1 MVAVRVGV
9 RFMAKS
15 KLAIAVASKFGRLF
29 GSNDGE
35 QASAPAAD
43 SLARALTAASPDT
56 IVVID
61 NEGRIL
67 SSIVRLGGAAKASF
81 ADKFAPGGNFFDL
94 QGARIENLRQAVA
107 EADAGDSCRV
117 YEFSLSDNEGGVIW
131 VEARISRI
139 DEERILI
146 LCQDITIRRSSGLER
161 ARLEDKI
168 NQMQKTESFGLLA
181 GGLAHDYNNMLTAM
195 LGNVDLILCDQ
206 SIEQGIRETV
216 GDVRSAMLRASALVR
231 RMLAY
236 ACKSEPVI
244 EQTDVNA
251 MVKDLTRLMKRSI
264 PDNARLALAT
274 GENVPVIK
282 IDSTQLWQIV
292 MNLIVNACDALD
304 GRQGNVRVTTLGME
318 LSADE
323 LASLNSSGELK
334 GGWYAVIEVE
344 DTGIGMDDRTI
355 KRIFDPFFTT
365 KANGRGLG
373 LASVISIVKSYGG
386 GVGVRSHVGQ
396 GTTFRIVLPACLSVS
411 GRPIYPEDLTRK
423 STAAL
428 AEEIMKGGASTG
440 ATPASSPKAPEPV
453 PAPVSQPAAPAQPTT
468 PAQPAAA
475 TVADN
480 RKTLLVV
487 DDDAS
492 ILKLLKIILKS
503 GGYNIVTATNGQE
516 GVTTYEKSPDLFSL
530 ALVDASMGVGMN
542 GIEMCGEIR
551 KTNRTIPLILM
562 SAYRAKEMSSKMSAA
577 GITGF
582 LAKPFRGNDVLD
594 LVAKYL
600 KTVDGAAAKGGDV
613 GAVV

>member
-1 MVAVRVGV
+1 MS
-9 RFMAKS
+9 KS
-15 KLAIAVASKFGRLF
+15 KLAIAVASKIGRLF
-29 GSNDGE
+29 GSNDAG
-35 QASAPAAD
+35 QSSAPAAD

-61 NEGRIL
+61 NDGRII
-67 SSIVRLGGAAKASF
+67 SSIVRLGGSARASF
-81 ADKFAPGGNFFDL
+81 SEKFAPDRSFFDL
-94 QGARIENLRQAVA
+94 QGSRIENLRQAVA

-117 YEFSLSDNEGGVIW
+117 SEFSLADDEGGVIW

-139 DEERILI
+139 DAERVLV
-146 LCQDITIRRSSGLER
+146 LCHDITIRRSSGLER

-206 SIEQGIRETV
+206 SIEPGIRETV
-216 GDVRSAMLRASALVR
+216 GDVRSAMLRASSLVR

-236 ACKSEPVI
+236 ACKSEPVV

-282 IDSTQLWQIV
+282 IDSTQLWQVV
-292 MNLIVNACDALD
+292 MNLLVNACDALD

-318 LSADE
+318 LSAEE
-323 LASLNSSGELK
+323 LASLNSGGAMK
-334 GGWYAVIEVE
+334 PGWYAVVEVE
-344 DTGIGMDDRTI
+344 DTGIGMDDRTV

-365 KANGRGLG
+365 KTNGRGLG

-396 GTTFRIVLPACLSVS
+396 GTSFRIVLPACVSIS
-411 GRPIYPEDLTRK
+411 GRPVYPEDMARK

-428 AEEIMKGGASTG
+428 AEEIMKGGAPARENSVTPKTG
-440 ATPASSPKAPEPV
+440 APESDFAKMPSPQTPLPV
-453 PAPVSQPAAPAQPTT
+453 QPS
-468 PAQPAAA
+468 AAA
-475 TVADN
+475 VVEDG

-503 GGYNIVTATNGQE
+503 GGYNVVTATNGQE
-516 GVTTYEKSPDLFSL
+516 GVATYEKSPDLFAL

-551 KTNRTIPLILM
+551 KTNHAIPLILM

-600 KTVDGAAAKGGDV
+600 KTADGAAAKGGDI
-613 GAVV
+613 GSVV

>member
-1 MVAVRVGV
+1 
-9 RFMAKS
+9 MAKS

-43 SLARALTAASPDT
+43 SLVRALTAASPDT

-61 NEGRIL
+61 NDGRIL
-67 SSIVRLGGAAKASF
+67 NSIVRFAGAAKASL
-81 ADKFAPGGNFFDL
+81 ADKFAPDCNFFDL
-94 QGARIENLRQAVA
+94 PESRIENLKQAVA

-117 YEFSLSDNEGGVIW
+117 LEFSISDNEGGVTW

-139 DEERILI
+139 DPERVLV

-206 SIEQGIRETV
+206 SIEPGIRETV
-216 GDVRSAMLRASALVR
+216 GDVRSAMLRASMLVR

-236 ACKSEPVI
+236 ACKSEPVV
-244 EQTDVNA
+244 EQVDVNA

-318 LSADE
+318 LSNDE

-355 KRIFDPFFTT
+355 QRIFDPFFTT

-396 GTTFRIVLPACLSVS
+396 GTTFRIVLPASMSAS
-411 GRPIYPEDLTRK
+411 GRPVYPEDLVRK

-428 AEEIMKGGASTG
+428 AEEIMKGGAPTG
-440 ATPASSPKAPEPV
+440 EAAASSPKAV
-453 PAPVSQPAAPAQPTT
+453 ATAAQAASPAGQTPP

-475 TVADN
+475 ADDG

-516 GVTTYEKSPDLFSL
+516 GVATYEKSPDLFSL

>member
-1 MVAVRVGV
+1 MS
-9 RFMAKS
+9 KS
-15 KLAIAVASKFGRLF
+15 KLAIAVASKIGRLF
-29 GSNDGE
+29 GANDGE
-35 QASAPAAD
+35 PATLAAD

-56 IVVID
+56 IAIID
-61 NEGRIL
+61 NAGQIL
-67 SSIVRLGGAAKASF
+67 NSIVRLGGAARASF
-81 ADKFAPGGNFFDL
+81 ADKFAPGKSLYDL
-94 QGARIENLRQAVA
+94 QGSRIENLRQAVA
-107 EADAGDSCRV
+107 EADSGDACRIS
-117 YEFSLSDNEGGVIW
+117 EFSLADDEGGVAW

-139 DEERILI
+139 DDDRILVV
-146 LCQDITIRRSSGLER
+146 CRDITIRRSSGLER
-161 ARLEDKI
+161 TRLEDKI
-168 NQMQKTESFGLLA
+168 NQIQKTESFGLLA

-206 SIEQGIRETV
+206 SIEPGIRETV
-216 GDVRSAMLRASALVR
+216 GDVRSAMLRASSLVR

-264 PDNARLALAT
+264 PDNARLSLAT

-304 GRQGNVRVTTLGME
+304 GRQGNVRVTTNGME
-318 LSADE
+318 LTDEE
-323 LASLNSSGELK
+323 LATLKSSEGLK
-334 GGWYAVIEVE
+334 AGWYAVIEVE

-355 KRIFDPFFTT
+355 TRIFDPFFTT
-365 KANGRGLG
+365 KTNGRGLG
-373 LASVISIVKSYGG
+373 LSSVISIVKSYGG

-396 GTTFRIVLPACLSVS
+396 GTLFRIVLPACLSAS
-411 GRPIYPEDLTRK
+411 GRPVYPEDLVRK

-428 AEEIMKGGASTG
+428 AADIMKGGASSG
-440 ATPASSPKAPEPV
+440 AAPAPATAPQASS
-453 PAPVSQPAAPAQPTT
+453 PAAPAVPAT
-468 PAQPAAA
+468 PAPA
-475 TVADN
+475 TPQSPEDG

-503 GGYNIVTATNGQE
+503 GGYNVVTASNGQE
-516 GVTTYEKSPDLFSL
+516 GVATYEKSPDLFAL

-542 GIEMCGEIR
+542 GIEMCAEIR
-551 KTNRTIPLILM
+551 KVNPSIPLVLM

-577 GITGF
+577 GISGF

-600 KTVDGAAAKGGDV
+600 KTVDDSAAKGGDV
-613 GAVV
+613 GPVV

>member
-1 MVAVRVGV
+1 
-9 RFMAKS
+9 MAKS

-35 QASAPAAD
+35 QASAPTAD

-61 NEGRIL
+61 NDGRIL
-67 SSIVRLGGAAKASF
+67 NSIVRLGGAAKASF
-81 ADKFAPGGNFFDL
+81 ADKFASGGNFFDL
-94 QGARIENLRQAVA
+94 QGSRIENLRQAVA

-117 YEFSLSDNEGGVIW
+117 SEFSISDNEGGVIW

-139 DEERILI
+139 DAEHILV

-206 SIEQGIRETV
+206 SIEPGIRETV

-264 PDNARLALAT
+264 PDNARLSLAT
-274 GENVPVIK
+274 GEDVPVIK
-282 IDSTQLWQIV
+282 IDSTQLWQMV

-323 LASLNSSGELK
+323 LASLNSGGELK

-355 KRIFDPFFTT
+355 QRIFDPFFTT

-396 GTTFRIVLPACLSVS
+396 GTTFRIVLPACLAAS
-411 GRPIYPEDLTRK
+411 GRPIYPEDMARK
-423 STAAL
+423 STAAI
-428 AEEIMKGGASTG
+428 AEAIMKGGASTVEPAASASM
-440 ATPASSPKAPEPV
+440 ATMAANVSAPAAQAPAPVQPPASS
-453 PAPVSQPAAPAQPTT
+453 S
-468 PAQPAAA
+468 
-475 TVADN
+475 DN

-492 ILKLLKIILKS
+492 ILKLLKIILKT

-516 GVTTYEKSPDLFSL
+516 GVATYEKSPDLFSL

-551 KTNRTIPLILM
+551 KTNKTIPLILM
-562 SAYRAKEMSSKMSAA
+562 SAYRAKEMSTKMSAA

-600 KTVDGAAAKGGDV
+600 KYADGAVAKGGDV
-613 GAVV
+613 GTVV

>member
-1 MVAVRVGV
+1 
-9 RFMAKS
+9 MAKS

-35 QASAPAAD
+35 QASVPAAD

-81 ADKFAPGGNFFDL
+81 ADKFAPGGSFFDL
-94 QGARIENLRQAVA
+94 QGSRIENLRQDVS

-117 YEFSLSDNEGGVIW
+117 SEFSLSDNEGGVIW

-139 DEERILI
+139 DAERVLV

-161 ARLEDKI
+161 ARFEDKI

-206 SIEQGIRETV
+206 SIEPGIRETV

-318 LSADE
+318 LSDDE
-323 LASLNSSGELK
+323 LASLNSNGELK

-355 KRIFDPFFTT
+355 QRIFDPFFTT

-386 GVGVRSHVGQ
+386 GIGVRSHVGQ
-396 GTTFRIVLPACLSVS
+396 GTTFRIVLPACVSPS
-411 GRPIYPEDLTRK
+411 GRPIYPEDLARK

-428 AEEIMKGGASTG
+428 AEEIMKGGAPTG
-440 ATPASSPKAPEPV
+440 DAAATAPKAAAPETTAS
-453 PAPVSQPAAPAQPTT
+453 PAPSAPAPATVQPAAS
-468 PAQPAAA
+468 
-475 TVADN
+475 DN

-516 GVTTYEKSPDLFSL
+516 GVATYEKSPDLFSL

-551 KTNRTIPLILM
+551 KTNKAIPLILM
-562 SAYRAKEMSSKMSAA
+562 SAYRAKEMSTKMSAA

-600 KTVDGAAAKGGDV
+600 KNADGVAAKGGVV
-613 GAVV
+613 GSVV

>member
-1 MVAVRVGV
+1 MS
-9 RFMAKS
+9 KS
-15 KLAIAVASKFGRLF
+15 KLAIAVASKIGRLF
-29 GSNDGE
+29 GASDGE
-35 QASAPAAD
+35 PATLAAD

-56 IVVID
+56 IAVID
-61 NEGRIL
+61 NAGQIL
-67 SSIVRLGGAAKASF
+67 NSIVRLGGVARASF
-81 ADKFAPGGNFFDL
+81 AEKFAPGKSLYDL
-94 QGARIENLRQAVA
+94 QGSRIENLRQAVA
-107 EADAGDSCRV
+107 EADSGDACRIS
-117 YEFSLSDNEGGVIW
+117 EFSLADDEGGVAW

-139 DEERILI
+139 DDERILVV
-146 LCQDITIRRSSGLER
+146 CRDITIRRSSGLER
-161 ARLEDKI
+161 TRLEDKI
-168 NQMQKTESFGLLA
+168 NQIQKTESFGLLA

-206 SIEQGIRETV
+206 SIEPGIRETV
-216 GDVRSAMLRASALVR
+216 GDVRSAMLRASSLVR

-264 PDNARLALAT
+264 PDNARLSLAT

-304 GRQGNVRVTTLGME
+304 GRQGNVRVTTNGME
-318 LSADE
+318 LTDEE
-323 LASLNSSGELK
+323 LATLKSSDGLK

-355 KRIFDPFFTT
+355 SRIFDPFFTT
-365 KANGRGLG
+365 KTNGRGLG
-373 LASVISIVKSYGG
+373 LSSVISIVKSYGG

-396 GTTFRIVLPACLSVS
+396 GTLFRIVLPACLSAS
-411 GRPIYPEDLTRK
+411 GRPVYPEDLVRK

-428 AEEIMKGGASTG
+428 AAEIMKGG
-440 ATPASSPKAPEPV
+440 PSSGTAPVSAPAPEPQP
-453 PAPVSQPAAPAQPTT
+453 PAAAASAAPASVT
-468 PAQPAAA
+468 PQ
-475 TVADN
+475 TSEDG

-503 GGYNIVTATNGQE
+503 GGYNVVTASNGQE
-516 GVTTYEKSPDLFSL
+516 GVATYEKSPDLFAL

-542 GIEMCGEIR
+542 GIEMCAEIR
-551 KTNRTIPLILM
+551 KVNPSIPLILM

-577 GITGF
+577 GISGF
-582 LAKPFRGNDVLD
+582 LAKPFRGNDVVD

-600 KTVDGAAAKGGDV
+600 KTADSPAVKGGDV
-613 GAVV
+613 GPVV

>member
-1 MVAVRVGV
+1 MS
-9 RFMAKS
+9 KS
-15 KLAIAVASKFGRLF
+15 KLAIAVASKIGRLF

-35 QASAPAAD
+35 PAALAAD

-56 IVVID
+56 IAVID
-61 NEGRIL
+61 NAGQIL
-67 SSIVRLGGAAKASF
+67 NSIVRLGGPARTSF
-81 ADKFAPGGNFFDL
+81 ADKFAPGKSLYDL
-94 QGARIENLRQAVA
+94 QGSRIENLRQAVA
-107 EADAGDSCRV
+107 EADSGDACRIS
-117 YEFSLSDNEGGVIW
+117 EFSLADDEGGVAW

-139 DEERILI
+139 DDDRILVVFR
-146 LCQDITIRRSSGLER
+146 DITIRRSSGLER
-161 ARLEDKI
+161 TRLEDKI
-168 NQMQKTESFGLLA
+168 NQIQKTESFGLLA

-206 SIEQGIRETV
+206 SIEPGIRETV
-216 GDVRSAMLRASALVR
+216 GDVRSAMLRAASIVR

-236 ACKSEPVI
+236 ASKSEPVV

-264 PDNARLALAT
+264 PDNARLSLAT

-304 GRQGNVRVTTLGME
+304 GRQGNVRVMTNGME
-318 LSADE
+318 LTDEE
-323 LASLNSSGELK
+323 LATLKSSDGLK
-334 GGWYAVIEVE
+334 AGWYAVIEVE

-355 KRIFDPFFTT
+355 SRIFDPFFTT
-365 KANGRGLG
+365 KTNGRGLG
-373 LASVISIVKSYGG
+373 LSSVISIVKSYGG
-386 GVGVRSHVGQ
+386 GIGVRSHVGQ
-396 GTTFRIVLPACLSVS
+396 GTLFRIVLPACLSAS
-411 GRPIYPEDLTRK
+411 GRPVYPEDMVRK

-428 AEEIMKGGASTG
+428 AADIMKGGASSG
-440 ATPASSPKAPEPV
+440 
-453 PAPVSQPAAPAQPTT
+453 AAPA
-468 PAQPAAA
+468 PATAPQAPSSAASAAPAASA
-475 TVADN
+475 PAASQAPEEG

-503 GGYNIVTATNGQE
+503 GGYNVITASNGQE
-516 GVTTYEKSPDLFSL
+516 GVATYEKSPDLFAL

-542 GIEMCGEIR
+542 GIEMCAEIR
-551 KTNRTIPLILM
+551 KVNPSIPLILM

-577 GITGF
+577 GISGF

-600 KTVDGAAAKGGDV
+600 KTADGSAAKGGDV
-613 GAVV
+613 GPVV

>member
-1 MVAVRVGV
+1 MANVRVGV

-43 SLARALTAASPDT
+43 SLARALTAASPDS

-81 ADKFAPGGNFFDL
+81 ADKFAPGGSFFDL
-94 QGARIENLRQAVA
+94 QGSRIENLKQAVA

-117 YEFSLSDNEGGVIW
+117 SEFSLSDNEGGVIW

-139 DEERILI
+139 DAERILV

-206 SIEQGIRETV
+206 SIEPGIRETV

-236 ACKSEPVI
+236 ACKSEPVV

-323 LASLNSSGELK
+323 LASLNSGGEMK

-355 KRIFDPFFTT
+355 QRIFDPFFTT

-396 GTTFRIVLPACLSVS
+396 GTTFRIVLPACLSAS
-411 GRPIYPEDLTRK
+411 GRPIYPEEMVRK

-428 AEEIMKGGASTG
+428 AEAIMKGGASTG
-440 ATPASSPKAPEPV
+440 ESAASASNAPAAENASAPAAPA
-453 PAPVSQPAAPAQPTT
+453 PAPVQPAAPAT
-468 PAQPAAA
+468 
-475 TVADN
+475 DN

-516 GVTTYEKSPDLFSL
+516 GVATYEKSPDLFSL

-551 KTNRTIPLILM
+551 KTNKTIPLILM
-562 SAYRAKEMSSKMSAA
+562 SAYRAKEMSTKMSAA

-600 KTVDGAAAKGGDV
+600 KSADGAAAKGGDV
-613 GAVV
+613 GTVV

>member
-1 MVAVRVGV
+1 
-9 RFMAKS
+9 MAKS

-35 QASAPAAD
+35 QASAPEAD

-67 SSIVRLGGAAKASF
+67 SSIVRFGGATKASF
-81 ADKFAPGGNFFDL
+81 ADKFASGGNFFDL
-94 QGARIENLRQAVA
+94 HGSRIENLKQAVA

-117 YEFSLSDNEGGVIW
+117 SEFSLSDNEGGVIW
-131 VEARISRI
+131 VEARIARI
-139 DEERILI
+139 DPERILV

-206 SIEQGIRETV
+206 SIEPGIRETV

-236 ACKSEPVI
+236 ACKSEPVV

-282 IDSTQLWQIV
+282 IDSTQLWQVV

-318 LSADE
+318 LSDDE
-323 LASLNSSGELK
+323 LATLNSGGTLTA
-334 GGWYAVIEVE
+334 GWYSVIEVE
-344 DTGIGMDDRTI
+344 DTGIGMDDRTVQ
-355 KRIFDPFFTT
+355 RIFDPFFTT
-365 KANGRGLG
+365 KTNGRGLG

-396 GTTFRIVLPACLSVS
+396 GTTFRIVLPACLSAS
-411 GRPIYPEDLTRK
+411 GRPIYPEDLVRK

-428 AEEIMKGGASTG
+428 AEEIMKGGAPTG
-440 ATPASSPKAPEPV
+440 DASASAPKTAAPQSAPATAAQ
-453 PAPVSQPAAPAQPTT
+453 PAPPSPQPAASAP
-468 PAQPAAA
+468 
-475 TVADN
+475 ADN

-516 GVTTYEKSPDLFSL
+516 GVATYEKSPDLFSL

-551 KTNRTIPLILM
+551 KTNKTIPLILM
-562 SAYRAKEMSSKMSAA
+562 SAYRAKEMSTKMSAA

-600 KTVDGAAAKGGDV
+600 KTADAAKGGDV

>member
-1 MVAVRVGV
+1 
-9 RFMAKS
+9 MAKS

-35 QASAPAAD
+35 QASAPEAD

-67 SSIVRLGGAAKASF
+67 SSIVRFGGGTKASF
-81 ADKFAPGGNFFDL
+81 ADKFASGGNFFDL
-94 QGARIENLRQAVA
+94 HGSRIENLKQAIA

-117 YEFSLSDNEGGVIW
+117 SEFSLSDNEGGVIW

-139 DEERILI
+139 DPERILV

-206 SIEQGIRETV
+206 SIEPGIRETV

-236 ACKSEPVI
+236 ACKSEPVV

-282 IDSTQLWQIV
+282 IDSTQLWQVV

-318 LSADE
+318 LSDDE
-323 LASLNSSGELK
+323 LASLNSAGGLK
-334 GGWYAVIEVE
+334 PGWYSVIEVE
-344 DTGIGMDDRTI
+344 DTGIGMDDRTVQ
-355 KRIFDPFFTT
+355 RIFDPFFTT
-365 KANGRGLG
+365 KTNGRGLG

-396 GTTFRIVLPACLSVS
+396 GTTFRIVLPACLSAS
-411 GRPIYPEDLTRK
+411 GRPIYPEEMARK

-428 AEEIMKGGASTG
+428 AEAIMKGGASAGET
-440 ATPASSPKAPEPV
+440 AASASTAPAAESASASTAPAAQA
-453 PAPVSQPAAPAQPTT
+453 PAPVQPATS
-468 PAQPAAA
+468 A
-475 TVADN
+475 TDN

-516 GVTTYEKSPDLFSL
+516 GVATYEKSPDLFSL

-551 KTNRTIPLILM
+551 KTNKTIPLILM
-562 SAYRAKEMSSKMSAA
+562 SAYRAKEMSTKMSAA

-600 KTVDGAAAKGGDV
+600 KSANGTAAKGGDV
-613 GAVV
+613 GTVV

>member
-1 MVAVRVGV
+1 
-9 RFMAKS
+9 MAKS

-29 GSNDGE
+29 GANDGE

-43 SLARALTAASPDT
+43 SLARALTVASPDT

-61 NEGRIL
+61 NDGRIL
-67 SSIVRLGGAAKASF
+67 SSIVRFGGAAKTSF
-81 ADKFAPGGNFFDL
+81 ADKFAPGGSFFDL
-94 QGARIENLRQAVA
+94 HGSRIENLRQAVA
-107 EADAGDSCRV
+107 EADTGDSCRV
-117 YEFSLSDNEGGVIW
+117 SEFSLSDNEGGVIW
-131 VEARISRI
+131 VEARIARI
-139 DEERILI
+139 DAERILV

-206 SIEQGIRETV
+206 SIEPGIRETV

-318 LSADE
+318 LSTDE
-323 LASLNSSGELK
+323 LVSLNSGGELK
-334 GGWYAVIEVE
+334 AGWYSVIEVE

-355 KRIFDPFFTT
+355 QRIFDPFFTT

-396 GTTFRIVLPACLSVS
+396 GTTFRIVLPACLAAS
-411 GRPIYPEDLTRK
+411 GRPIYPEDMARK

-428 AEEIMKGGASTG
+428 AEAIMKGGAPTQETAASASKATMAEDAST
-440 ATPASSPKAPEPV
+440 PV
-453 PAPVSQPAAPAQPTT
+453 AQAPAPPQPAE
-468 PAQPAAA
+468 AA
-475 TVADN
+475 ADN

-516 GVTTYEKSPDLFSL
+516 GVATYEKSPDVFSL

-551 KTNRTIPLILM
+551 KTNKTIPLILM
-562 SAYRAKEMSSKMSAA
+562 SAYRAKEMSTKMSAA

-600 KTVDGAAAKGGDV
+600 KYADGAAAKGGDV
-613 GAVV
+613 GTVV

>member
-1 MVAVRVGV
+1 
-9 RFMAKS
+9 MAKS

-56 IVVID
+56 IVIID

-81 ADKFAPGGNFFDL
+81 ADKFAPGGSFFDL
-94 QGARIENLRQAVA
+94 QGSRIENLKQAVA

-117 YEFSLSDNEGGVIW
+117 SEFSLSDNEGGVIW

-139 DEERILI
+139 DAERILV

-206 SIEQGIRETV
+206 SIEPGIRETV

-236 ACKSEPVI
+236 ACKAEPVV

-318 LSADE
+318 LSDDE
-323 LASLNSSGELK
+323 LASLNSGGEMK

-355 KRIFDPFFTT
+355 QRIFDPFFTT

-396 GTTFRIVLPACLSVS
+396 GTTFRIVLPACLSAS
-411 GRPIYPEDLTRK
+411 GRPIYPEEMARK

-428 AEEIMKGGASTG
+428 AEAIMKGGASAG
-440 ATPASSPKAPEPV
+440 EAAASSSTAPAAESASASTAPAAESASASTAPAAQA
-453 PAPVSQPAAPAQPTT
+453 PAPVQPATS
-468 PAQPAAA
+468 A
-475 TVADN
+475 TDN

-516 GVTTYEKSPDLFSL
+516 GVATYEKSPDLFSL

-551 KTNRTIPLILM
+551 KTNKTIPLILM
-562 SAYRAKEMSSKMSAA
+562 SAYRAKEMSTKMSAA

-600 KTVDGAAAKGGDV
+600 KSANGTAAKGGDV
-613 GAVV
+613 GTVV